1 MKLERMQQLQYIVVG
16 TWQWKPGFEKGA
28 FSVELCYTKKLLLKG
43 LSEYVAFQQIHKM
56 GQSYK

>member
-28 FSVELCYTKKLLLKG
+28 FLVQLCRTKKLLLKG
-43 LSEYVAFQQIHKM
+43 LSEYVAFQ
-56 GQSYK
+56 

>member
-28 FSVELCYTKKLLLKG
+28 FLCSTKKLLLKG

-56 GQSYK
+56 GHWYK